1 MNLRTDLNKIWAF
14 AARSLLVNRRN
25 VFAVFEMFFWPGI
38 SIFSVGLLTK
48 FLKLDEATV
57 TFILIGAVG
66 MNTIQIAQL
75 DLSYAMLYDVWSKSL
90 RHNFIA
96 PIGLP
101 HILLGTGLV
110 GLMRGLVVFVAMV
123 FFCTWLFAMDLS
135 LPGLTGL
142 AVFLAGMFLNAVI
155 LGILVVALVL
165 RFGQRA
171 EVAAW
176 AFSYLL
182 FLALR
187 PVLPGDRS
195 AGRGQANRPV
205 DPPYLFPR
213 LFPPLLRLS
222 PPVGASPPFWLR
234 PNCDIFGPVLPVLA
248 RYPQVGPAAGQ
259 YPQAVRMIGRRGP
272 HPASCLPGTFLPGCR
287 A

>member
-1 MNLRTDLNKIWAF
+1 MNLRTDFYKIWAY
-14 AARSLLVNRRN
+14 AVRSLLVNRRN

-75 DLSYAMLYDVWSKSL
+75 DLSYSMLYDVWSKSL

-110 GLMRGLVVFVAMV
+110 GLMRGSVVFVAMV

-176 AFSYLL
+176 ALSYLL
-182 FLALR
+182 FLLCGLYYPVTVLPAGVMQIAQLIPLTYFLDYFRHFYGFPLLSAHPLLFGFGQTVLYLALCYLFFRATLKSALR
-187 PVLPGDRS
+187 
-195 AGRGQANRPV
+195 RGNI
-205 DPPYLFPR
+205 
-213 LFPPLLRLS
+213 LRLS
-222 PPVGASPPFWLR
+222 E
-234 PNCDIFGPVLPVLA
+234 
-248 RYPQVGPAAGQ
+248 
-259 YPQAVRMIGRRGP
+259 
-272 HPASCLPGTFLPGCR
+272 
-287 A
+287 